1 MSHVRTDEQAP
12 AAASAGTPAPPAA
25 PPSRAAEQGRTHP
38 REMAQRFLT
47 LREGS
52 IVVVTLLAA
61 LYFTVKTDRFFTHA
75 NFITLLPYFAPFAIL
90 AAGEVML
97 MVAGE
102 IDLSIGSVYLFA
114 PFMFYEFNQ
123 AGVGLVG
130 CLVLA
135 LLCCAAV
142 GIVNGVFTEIIGVSS
157 FITTLGMLLGLGGL
171 TLIISHAQPVA
182 MPGAEVT
189 TKTVNATHVINGQ
202 TVTLPEKV
210 NEIGSFAKIFGGGT
224 YSELIWAL
232 VIVITVQ
239 VVLNRTRWGMYTI
252 AVGGN
257 KHGAAEAGINVRL
270 TVIRNFVLCSL
281 FAGLVGVLEAVR
293 ASSVTPDTAGASET
307 MFRAVSAAV
316 IGGTLLAGGEGT
328 AVGALI
334 GALFLG
340 ILRDG
345 LTLEGVNAD
354 YLDFILGVA
363 ILVAMG
369 INVYVGRV
377 RKGSGRA

>member
-1 MSHVRTDEQAP
+1 MSDIRTSGGVP
-12 AAASAGTPAPPAA
+12 GSPPAA
-25 PPSRAAEQGRTHP
+25 GPAPQPPAAQRPGV
-38 REMAQRFLT
+38 REWLLRFLT

-52 IVVVTLLAA
+52 IIVVTVLAA
-61 LYFTVKTDRFFTHA
+61 LYFSVKDNHFFTHS

-102 IDLSIGSVYLFA
+102 IDLSIGSVGLFA

-123 AGVGLVG
+123 AGLSLVI
-130 CLVLA
+130 CLILA
-135 LLCCAAV
+135 LLCCAV
-142 GIVNGVFTEIIGVSS
+142 IGIINGVFTVVIGVSS
-157 FITTLGMLLGLGGL
+157 FITTLATLLGVAGL
-171 TLIISHAQPVA
+171 TLIISHAAPVE
-182 MPGAEVT
+182 MPGAQVT
-189 TKTVNATHVINGQ
+189 SKTVNVVHVVNGQ
-202 TVTLPEKV
+202 KVTLPEHV
-210 NEIGSFAKIFGGGT
+210 NEIGTFAKIFGGGT

-232 VIVITVQ
+232 VIVIGVQ
-239 VVLNRTRWGMYTI
+239 VLLTLTRWGMYTI

-257 KHGAAEAGINVRL
+257 RLGAAEAGINVRL
-270 TVIRNFVLCSL
+270 TVIRNFILCSL
-281 FAGLVGVLEAVR
+281 LAGLVGVFEAVR

-316 IGGTLLAGGEGT
+316 IGGTLLLGGEGT
-328 AVGALI
+328 AIGALI

-345 LTLEGVNAD
+345 LTLQGVNAD

-363 ILVAMG
+363 ILGAMT

-377 RKGSGRA
+377 RKGSGHG

>member
-1 MSHVRTDEQAP
+1 MR
-12 AAASAGTPAPPAA
+12 
-25 PPSRAAEQGRTHP
+25 
-38 REMAQRFLT
+38 RFLT

-52 IVVVTLLAA
+52 IAVVTLLAIV
-61 LYFTVKTDRFFTHA
+61 YFSLKVDRFFTTA
-75 NFITLLPYFAPFAIL
+75 NFVTLLPYFAPFAIL
-90 AAGEVML
+90 AVGEVML

-123 AGVGLVG
+123 AGIGLIP
-130 CLVLA
+130 CLILA
-135 LLCCAAV
+135 LLCCAVV
-142 GIVNGVFTEIIGVSS
+142 GIINGVFTEIIGVSS

-189 TKTVNATHVINGQ
+189 SKTVNVTQVVNGQ

-210 NEIGSFAKIFGGGT
+210 NEIGTFARIFGGGI

-232 VIVITVQ
+232 IIVVAVQ
-239 VVLNRTRWGMYTI
+239 VLLTLTRWGMYTI

-257 KHGAAEAGINVRL
+257 KHGAAEAGINVRV
-270 TVIRNFVLCSL
+270 TVIRNFIVCSV
-281 FAGLVGVLEAVR
+281 FAGRVGVLEATR
-293 ASSVTPDTAGASET
+293 AGSVTPDTAGASET

-316 IGGTLLAGGEGT
+316 IGGTLLAGGQGT
-328 AVGALI
+328 AVGALF

-363 ILVAMG
+363 ILFAMV

-377 RKGSGRA
+377 RKGSGRG

>member
-1 MSHVRTDEQAP
+1 MSDTRTGGDVP
-12 AAASAGTPAPPAA
+12 ATAPPQT
-25 PPSRAAEQGRTHP
+25 PSSEPRAARPGA
-38 REMAQRFLT
+38 RELARRFLT

-52 IVVVTLLAA
+52 IVVVTLLAM
-61 LYFTVKTDRFFTHA
+61 LYFTVKTSTFFTHA

-90 AAGEVML
+90 AAGEVLL

-102 IDLSIGSVYLFA
+102 IDLSIGSVFLFA
-114 PFMFYEFNQ
+114 PFMFYEFSQ
-123 AGVGLVG
+123 WGFPLIP
-130 CLVLA
+130 CLIFALA
-135 LLCCAAV
+135 CCVVV
-142 GIVNGVFTEIIGVSS
+142 GIINGVLTEVVGVSS

-182 MPGAEVT
+182 MPGADVT
-189 TKTVNATHVINGQ
+189 THTVNVTHIVNG
-202 TVTLPEKV
+202 VKVVLPEKV
-210 NEIGSFAKIFGGGT
+210 NEVGTFAKIFGAGT

-232 VIVITVQ
+232 VIVASVQ
-239 VVLNRTRWGMYTI
+239 ILLNRTRWGMYTI

-257 KHGAAEAGINVRL
+257 KHAAAEAGINVRL
-270 TVIRNFVLCSL
+270 TVIRNFVVCSV

-293 ASSVTPDTAGASET
+293 ATSVTPDTAGASET

-328 AVGALI
+328 AIGALI

-340 ILRDG
+340 VLRDG
-345 LTLEGVNAD
+345 LTLQGVNAD
-354 YLDFILGVA
+354 YLDFILGLA
-363 ILVAMG
+363 ILVAMV

-377 RKGSGRA
+377 RKGSGVG

>member
-1 MSHVRTDEQAP
+1 MSDVRTESGVPTRAP
-12 AAASAGTPAPPAA
+12 ASDPQPDEPAA
-25 PPSRAAEQGRTHP
+25 RQRPGA
-38 REMAQRFLT
+38 REMALRFLT

-52 IVVVTLLAA
+52 IIVVTILTAA
-61 LYFTVKTDRFFTHA
+61 YFAVQNDRFFTHD
-75 NFITLLPYFAPFAIL
+75 NFVTLLPYFAPFAIL
-90 AAGEVML
+90 AAGEVLL

-123 AGVGLVG
+123 GGIGLIG

-135 LLCCAAV
+135 LLCCAVV
-142 GIVNGVFTEIIGVSS
+142 GIINGIFTEVFGVSS

-189 TKTVNATHVINGQ
+189 TKTVNVTEVINGQ

-210 NEIGSFAKIFGGGT
+210 NEIGTFAKIFGGGT

-232 VIVITVQ
+232 VIVVAVQ
-239 VVLNRTRWGMYTI
+239 VLLNRTRWGMYTI

-257 KHGAAEAGINVRL
+257 KHGAAEAGINVRM
-270 TVIRNFVLCSL
+270 TVIRNFIVCSV

-328 AVGALI
+328 AVGALF
-334 GALFLG
+334 GAIFLG

-345 LTLEGVNAD
+345 LTLQGVNAD

-363 ILVAMG
+363 ILVAMV

-377 RKGSGRA
+377 RKGSGLG

>member
-1 MSHVRTDEQAP
+1 MSDVRTESGVPTRA
-12 AAASAGTPAPPAA
+12 PAA
-25 PPSRAAEQGRTHP
+25 PPPSEPPARSSRLGAGDIAR
-38 REMAQRFLT
+38 RFLT

-52 IVVVTLLAA
+52 IIVVTVIAA
-61 LYFTVKTDRFFTHA
+61 IYFTLQNDRFFTQA
-75 NFITLLPYFAPFAIL
+75 NFENLLPYFAPFAIL
-90 AAGEVML
+90 AAGEVLL

-123 AGVGLVG
+123 AGASLVL
-130 CLVLA
+130 CLILA
-135 LLCCAAV
+135 LLCCAVV
-142 GIVNGVFTEIIGVSS
+142 GIINGVFTEIIGVSS

-189 TKTVNATHVINGQ
+189 SKTVNVTHVVNGQ

-210 NEIGSFAKIFGGGT
+210 NEIGTFAKIFGGGI

-232 VIVITVQ
+232 LIVVGVQ
-239 VVLNRTRWGMYTI
+239 VLLTLTRWGMYTI

-257 KHGAAEAGINVRL
+257 KHGAAEAGINVRM
-270 TVIRNFVLCSL
+270 TVIRNFIVCSV
-281 FAGLVGVLEAVR
+281 FAGFVGVLEATR

-328 AVGALI
+328 AVGALF

-363 ILVAMG
+363 ILGAMV

-377 RKGSGRA
+377 RKGSGRG

>member
-1 MSHVRTDEQAP
+1 M
-12 AAASAGTPAPPAA
+12 
-25 PPSRAAEQGRTHP
+25 
-38 REMAQRFLT
+38 RFLT

-52 IVVVTLLAA
+52 IIVVAILAA
-61 LYFTVKTDRFFTHA
+61 LFFAIRVPTFWTHS

-102 IDLSIGSVYLFA
+102 IDLSIGSVSLFA

-123 AGVGLVG
+123 AGLSLVP
-130 CLVLA
+130 CLIAA
-135 LLCCAAV
+135 LLCSAV
-142 GIVNGVFTEIIGVSS
+142 VGVINGFFTEIVGVSS
-157 FITTLGMLLGLGGL
+157 FITTLAMLLGLGGL

-182 MPGAEVT
+182 MPGADVT
-189 TKTVNATHVINGQ
+189 TKTIQVTHVVNGQ
-202 TVTLPEKV
+202 QVTLPEKV
-210 NEIGSFAKIFGGGT
+210 NETGTFADIFGAGT

-232 VIVITVQ
+232 VIVIGVQ
-239 VVLNRTRWGMYTI
+239 VLLFMTRWGTYTI
-252 AVGGN
+252 AAGGN
-257 KHGAAEAGINVRL
+257 KLGAAEAGINVRA
-270 TVIRNFVLCSL
+270 TVIRNFIVCSV
-281 FAGLVGVLEAVR
+281 FAGFVGILEATR
-293 ASSVTPDTAGASET
+293 ASTVTPDTAGASET

-328 AVGALI
+328 AIGALF

-354 YLDFILGVA
+354 YLDFILGIA
-363 ILVAMG
+363 IIVAMV
-369 INVYVGRV
+369 INVYVARI
-377 RKGSGRA
+377 RKGSGRAA

>member
-1 MSHVRTDEQAP
+1 MTARAP
-12 AAASAGTPAPPAA
+12 ERAGEESANGARAPRPGARDLA
-25 PPSRAAEQGRTHP
+25 L
-38 REMAQRFLT
+38 RFLT

-52 IVVVTLLAA
+52 IIVVTVLAA
-61 LYFTVKTDRFFTHA
+61 VYFSLKTDHFFSHA
-75 NFITLLPYFAPFAIL
+75 NFVTLLPYFAPFAIL
-90 AAGEVML
+90 AAGEVLL
-97 MVAGE
+97 MVAAE

-123 AGVGLVG
+123 AGAGLVL
-130 CLVLA
+130 CLILA

-142 GIVNGVFTEIIGVSS
+142 GVINGVFTEIIGVSS

-189 TKTVNATHVINGQ
+189 SKTVNVTHVVNGQ
-202 TVTLPEKV
+202 TITLPEKV
-210 NEIGSFAKIFGGGT
+210 NEIGTFAKIFGGGV

-232 VIVITVQ
+232 IIVVAVQ
-239 VVLNRTRWGMYTI
+239 VLLTRTRWGIYTV

-257 KHGAAEAGINVRL
+257 KHGAAEAGINVRW
-270 TVIRNFVLCSL
+270 TVIRNFIVCSL
-281 FAGLVGVLEAVR
+281 FAGFVGVLEAVR

-363 ILVAMG
+363 ILGAMV
-369 INVYVGRV
+369 ILVYVSRV
-377 RKGSGRA
+377 RKGSGNA

>member
-1 MSHVRTDEQAP
+1 MSDVRTGSGVPTRAP
-12 AAASAGTPAPPAA
+12 AAQPQPEQEPRAGRPGA
-25 PPSRAAEQGRTHP
+25 
-38 REMAQRFLT
+38 REVARRFLT

-52 IVVVTLLAA
+52 IVVVTVLAA
-61 LYFTVKTDRFFTHA
+61 LYFTVKTDRFFTQA
-75 NFITLLPYFAPFAIL
+75 NFETLLPYFAPFAIL
-90 AAGEVML
+90 AAGEVLL

-123 AGVGLVG
+123 AGVPLVG
-130 CLVLA
+130 CLILA
-135 LLCCAAV
+135 LLCCAVV
-142 GIVNGVFTEIIGVSS
+142 GIVNGIFTEIIGVSS
-157 FITTLGMLLGLGGL
+157 FITTLGMLLGLAGL
-171 TLIISHAQPVA
+171 TLIISHAAPVA

-189 TKTVNATHVINGQ
+189 TKTVNVTHVVNGQ

-210 NEIGSFAKIFGGGT
+210 NEHGTFANIFGAGV

-232 VIVITVQ
+232 VIVIGVQ
-239 VVLNRTRWGMYTI
+239 VLLTLTRWGMYTI

-257 KHGAAEAGINVRL
+257 KHGAAEAGINVRM
-270 TVIRNFVLCSL
+270 TVIRNFIVCSL
-281 FAGLVGVLEAVR
+281 FAGLVGVLEATR

-328 AVGALI
+328 AIGALF

-363 ILVAMG
+363 ILAAMA

-377 RKGSGRA
+377 RKGSGRG

>member
-1 MSHVRTDEQAP
+1 MSDVQTGGGVPTRA
-12 AAASAGTPAPPAA
+12 PAA
-25 PPSRAAEQGRTHP
+25 PPQPGPEPRAARPGA
-38 REMAQRFLT
+38 REMARKFLT

-52 IVVVTLLAA
+52 IVVVTVLAA
-61 LYFTVKTDRFFTHA
+61 LYFALQNERFFTSE
-75 NFITLLPYFAPFAIL
+75 NFETLLPYFAPFAIL
-90 AAGEVML
+90 AAGEVLL

-123 AGVGLVG
+123 AGIPLIP
-130 CLVLA
+130 CLILA
-135 LLCCAAV
+135 LLCCAVV
-142 GIVNGVFTEIIGVSS
+142 GIINGVFTEIIGVSS

-189 TKTVNATHVINGQ
+189 TKTVNVTQVVNGQ
-202 TVTLPEKV
+202 EITLPQKV
-210 NEIGSFAKIFGGGT
+210 NEIGTFAKIFGGGV

-232 VIVITVQ
+232 VIVVAVQ
-239 VVLNRTRWGMYTI
+239 VLLTRTRWGMYTI

-270 TVIRNFVLCSL
+270 TVIRNFVVCSL

-316 IGGTLLAGGEGT
+316 IGGTLLAGGQGT

-354 YLDFILGVA
+354 YLDFILGIA
-363 ILVAMG
+363 ILGAMV

-377 RKGSGRA
+377 RKGSGRG

>member
-1 MSHVRTDEQAP
+1 MSDVRTESGAPTRAP
-12 AAASAGTPAPPAA
+12 AAPSQPDPSSPAPRPGA
-25 PPSRAAEQGRTHP
+25 G
-38 REMAQRFLT
+38 EMARRFLT

-52 IVVVTLLAA
+52 IIVVTVIAA
-61 LYFTVKTDRFFTHA
+61 IYFALQNDRFFTQA
-75 NFITLLPYFAPFAIL
+75 NFENLLPYFAPFAIL
-90 AAGEVML
+90 AAGEVLL

-123 AGVGLVG
+123 AGASLIP
-130 CLVLA
+130 CLILA
-135 LLCCAAV
+135 LLCCAVV
-142 GIVNGVFTEIIGVSS
+142 GIINGVFTEIIGVSS

-189 TKTVNATHVINGQ
+189 SKTVNVTHVVNGR

-210 NEIGSFAKIFGGGT
+210 NEIGTFAKIFGGGI

-232 VIVITVQ
+232 LIVVAVQ
-239 VVLNRTRWGMYTI
+239 VLLTLTRWGMYTI

-257 KHGAAEAGINVRL
+257 KHGAAEAGINVRM
-270 TVIRNFVLCSL
+270 TVIRNFVVCSV
-281 FAGLVGVLEAVR
+281 FAGFVGVLEATR

-328 AVGALI
+328 AVGALF

-363 ILVAMG
+363 ILGAMV

-377 RKGSGRA
+377 RKGSGSA